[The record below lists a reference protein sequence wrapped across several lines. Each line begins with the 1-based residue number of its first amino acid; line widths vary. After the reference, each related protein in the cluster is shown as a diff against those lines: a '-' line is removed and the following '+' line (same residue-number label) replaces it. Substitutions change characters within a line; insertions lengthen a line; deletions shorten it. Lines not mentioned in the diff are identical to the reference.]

1 MVKGLLPCLIRLGHA
16 LWVTSSMWQVIF
28 FLLVEPVD
36 LVWVYKALI
45 LGLLIAGKP
54 FFACQIWGSHPS
66 TSNLELNKH
75 SCPNYWFQ
83 ADALFHWRLLI
94 WALFPQSGHYGK
106 SCTLVTSKDN
116 RRTVILTTNPFCRL
130 QTSLI
135 ITALPLPETLNQ
147 ERASRI
153 QNSLGTLS
161 CISLWHSLIV
171 LNSQQLS

>member
-1 MVKGLLPCLIRLGHA
+1 M
-16 LWVTSSMWQVIF
+16 TSDILFIGGTSWLSLSLHV
-28 FLLVEPVD
+28 VD
-36 LVWVYKALI
+36 KALI
-45 LGLLIAGKP
+45 LGFLIAGKP

-66 TSNLELNKH
+66 TSNLELNEH
-75 SCPNYWFQ
+75 PCSNYWFQ

-116 RRTVILTTNPFCRL
+116 RRMVILTTNPFCRL

-135 ITALPLPETLNQ
+135 ITALPLPETPNQ
-147 ERASRI
+147 ERASMI
-153 QNSLGTLS
+153 WNSLSTLS